1 MGKDDYLNKW
11 YRFNWLPYWKS
22 ETWFISHIIIKTN
35 SISII
40 NINEKNQMIKLLENI
55 IGEYI
60 HDLKVEKDSLDKT
73 QKH

>member
-1 MGKDDYLNKW
+1 MGKDGFLNKW
-11 YRFNWLPYWKS
+11 YRSNWLPVWKS
-22 ETWFISHIIIKTN
+22 EIWFLPHIIIKTN

-40 NINEKNQMIKLLENI
+40 NINDKNQMIKLLENM

-60 HDLKVEKDSLDKT
+60 YDLMLEKDSLDKT